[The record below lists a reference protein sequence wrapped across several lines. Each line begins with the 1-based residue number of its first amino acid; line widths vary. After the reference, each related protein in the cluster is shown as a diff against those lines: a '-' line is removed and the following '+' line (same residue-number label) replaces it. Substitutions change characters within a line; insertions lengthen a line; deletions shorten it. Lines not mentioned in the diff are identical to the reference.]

1 VEADRKPIESEDQ
14 TVEWYRKTITFLQ
27 EVVAELKR
35 TTWPKRQEVQGTTTV
50 VIIAVFIFAIFL
62 FAVDYALGILYKQTI
77 HLFR

>member
-1 VEADRKPIESEDQ
+1 M
-14 TVEWYRKTITFLQ
+14 EWYRKTVTFLQ

-35 TTWPKRQEVQGTTTV
+35 TTWPKWEEVKGTTTV
-50 VIIAVFIFAIFL
+50 VIIAVCIFAVYL